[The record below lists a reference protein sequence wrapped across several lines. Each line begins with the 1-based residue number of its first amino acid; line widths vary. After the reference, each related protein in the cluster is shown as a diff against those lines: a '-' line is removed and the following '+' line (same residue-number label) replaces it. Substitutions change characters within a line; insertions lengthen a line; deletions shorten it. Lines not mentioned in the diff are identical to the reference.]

1 MGDIL
6 TFRDG
11 CCGCLEESNF
21 MVVVVVVVLV
31 G

>member
-1 MGDIL
+1 VGDIL

-21 MVVVVVVVLV
+21 MVVVVVVLV

>member
-21 MVVVVVVVLV
+21 MVVVVVVLV